1 MRTKTVKSRGNVFE
15 DLGFAT
21 REAQGLLVRS
31 DLMIQVLKIIKDRKL
46 TQVQAAR
53 LFGVTQPRV
62 SDLVRGKIALF
73 SIDSLISMLSCAGV
87 RVKLVVGS
95 SRRKAGVA

>member
-1 MRTKTVKSRGNVFE
+1 MKTKITRSSGNVFK
-15 DLGFAT
+15 DLGFPP

-31 DLMIQVLKIIKDRKL
+31 DLMIQVLKIIKKRKV
-46 TQVQAAR
+46 TQAQAAK

-73 SIDSLISMLSCAGV
+73 STDGLISMLSCAGI
-87 RVKLVVGS
+87 RVKLVVDTP
-95 SRRKAGVA
+95 RRKAGVA